1 MGSSAGS
8 KRVTLTQVAELAG
21 VSVMTASYT
30 YNQPNR
36 VSDQARSKVLAAAAQ
51 LGYAGPDP
59 KARSLR
65 RGSTLTLGVVLGEH
79 LSYAFD
85 DPGAVSFLAGI
96 AEVCADRGYG
106 MTILPIT
113 GAAEDVARI
122 RGAAVDGFIVWATSD
137 DDPILAAVQAMKR
150 PAVVHGGPAVRGL
163 GLVSIDNRAAACAV
177 GAVAFAGAKRPAVVS
192 QPLSRDRI
200 STISGGADITDV
212 LFPVT
217 RERLE
222 GYRQAAEGAGI
233 AWRDVVIA
241 VCARN
246 DAAEA
251 ERIAATLLASAE
263 PPDAIAAM
271 SDQQAAGVV
280 RAAHAAGRVIPDD
293 VAVTGWDDTAV
304 AAELGLTTVAQSL
317 REQGATCAQAALGQ
331 KPSSHTA
338 SWSIVRRGSTRHDRR
353 ERPGGARW

>member
-1 MGSSAGS
+1 MESSAGS
-8 KRVTLTQVAELAG
+8 KRVTLAQVAELAG

-30 YNQPNR
+30 YNRPNR

-59 KARSLR
+59 SARSLR
-65 RGSTLTLGVVLGEH
+65 RGSTRTLGVVLGEH

-96 AEVCADRGYG
+96 ADVCAARGYG

-113 GAAEDVARI
+113 GAAEDVPRI
-122 RGAAVDGFIVWATSD
+122 TDAAVDGFIVWTTSD
-137 DDPILAAVQAMKR
+137 DDPILAAVQGMRR

-163 GLVSIDNRAAACAV
+163 ELVSIDNRAAARAV
-177 GAVAFAGAKRPAVVS
+177 GAIAFAGANRPAVVS

-222 GYRQAAEGAGI
+222 GYRQAAEDAGI

-251 ERIAATLLASAE
+251 EQIAATLLASAE

-271 SDQQAAGVV
+271 GDQLAAGVV
-280 RAAHAAGRVIPDD
+280 RAARAAGRIIPDD
-293 VAVTGWDDTAV
+293 VAVTGWDDAAV
-304 AAELGLTTVAQSL
+304 AAQLGLTTVRQSL
-317 REQGATCAQAALGQ
+317 RDQGAACAHAALGQ
-331 KPSSHTA
+331 KPDSHTA
-338 SWSIVRRGSTRHDRR
+338 SWSIVRRDSTRPYQADS
-353 ERPGGARW
+353 AR

>member
-1 MGSSAGS
+1 MGSSADS
-8 KRVTLTQVAELAG
+8 KRVTLAQVAELAG

-65 RGSTLTLGVVLGEH
+65 RGSTQTLGVVLGEH

-113 GAAEDVARI
+113 GAAQDVARI
-122 RGAAVDGFIVWATSD
+122 TGAAVDGFIVWTTSD

-177 GAVAFAGAKRPAVVS
+177 GALAFAGAKRPSVVS

-200 STISGGADITDV
+200 SMISGGADITDV

-222 GYRQAAEGAGI
+222 GYRQAAEGTGI

-251 ERIAATLLASAE
+251 ERITATLLASAE

-280 RAAHAAGRVIPDD
+280 HAARAAGRIIPDD
-293 VAVTGWDDTAV
+293 VAVTGWDDAAV
-304 AAELGLTTVAQSL
+304 AAQLGLTTVAQSL
-317 REQGATCAQAALGQ
+317 REQGAACAHAALGQ
-331 KPSSHTA
+331 KPTSRTA
-338 SWSIVRRGSTRHDRR
+338 SWSIIRRGSTRL
-353 ERPGGARW
+353 

>member
-1 MGSSAGS
+1 MASSVGS
-8 KRVTLTQVAELAG
+8 KRVTLAQVAELAG

-30 YNQPNR
+30 YNRPGR

-59 KARSLR
+59 SARSLR
-65 RGSTLTLGVVLGEH
+65 RGSTLTLGVVMGEH
-79 LSYAFD
+79 LNYAFE

-96 AEVCADRGYG
+96 ADVCAGRGYG
-106 MTILPIT
+106 VTILPIT

-122 RGAAVDGFIVWATSD
+122 AGAAVDGFIVWTTSD
-137 DDPILAAVQAMKR
+137 DDPILAAVQAVKR
-150 PAVVHGGPAVRGL
+150 PAVVHGGPAVAGL

-177 GAVAFAGAKRPAVVS
+177 GALAFAGAQRPAVVS

-200 STISGGADITDV
+200 SMIIGGADIPDV

-217 RERLE
+217 RERLA
-222 GYRQAAEGAGI
+222 GYRQAAEGAGMG
-233 AWRDVVIA
+233 WREVVIA

-280 RAAHAAGRVIPDD
+280 RAARAAGRVIPDD
-293 VAVTGWDDTAV
+293 VAVTGWDDAAV
-304 AAELGLTTVAQSL
+304 AAQLGLTTVAQSL
-317 REQGATCAQAALGQ
+317 REQGAACAYAALGQ
-331 KPSSHTA
+331 KPSSWAA
-338 SWSIVRRGSTRHDRR
+338 SWSIVRRDSTRL
-353 ERPGGARW
+353 

>member
-1 MGSSAGS
+1 MEPSVGS
-8 KRVTLTQVAELAG
+8 KRVTLAQVAEAAG

-30 YNQPNR
+30 YNRPNR
-36 VSDQARSKVLAAAAQ
+36 VSDRARSKVLAAAAQ

-59 KARSLR
+59 SARSLR
-65 RGSTLTLGVVLGEH
+65 RGSTHTLGVVMGEH

-85 DPGAVSFLAGI
+85 DPQAVSFLAGI
-96 AEVCADRGYG
+96 ADICADRGYG

-113 GAAEDVARI
+113 GAAEDIPRI
-122 RGAAVDGFIVWATSD
+122 RGAAVDGFIVWTTSD

-163 GLVSIDNRAAACAV
+163 GLVGIDNQAAARAV
-177 GAVAFAGAKRPAVVS
+177 GAIAFAGARRPAVVS
-192 QPLSRDRI
+192 FPLSRERI
-200 STISGGADITDV
+200 STVMRGTDTTDV

-217 RERLE
+217 RERLA
-222 GYRQAAEGAGI
+222 GYRQAAEDTGI

-246 DAAEA
+246 DTAEA
-251 ERIAATLLASAE
+251 EQIAATLLTSAE

-280 RAAHAAGRVIPDD
+280 RAARTAGRAVPDD
-293 VAVTGWDDTAV
+293 VAVTGWDDAAV
-304 AAELGLTTVAQSL
+304 AAERGLTTVAQSL
-317 REQGATCAQAALGQ
+317 RTQGAACALAALGQ
-331 KPSSHTA
+331 KLDSHTA
-338 SWSIVRRGSTRHDRR
+338 SWSIVRRTSTRN
-353 ERPGGARW
+353 

>member
-106 MTILPIT
+106 MTILPTT

-122 RGAAVDGFIVWATSD
+122 RGAAVDGFIVWTTSD

-233 AWRDVVIA
+233 AWRDVVVA

-246 DAAEA
+246 DAAE
-251 ERIAATLLASAE
+251 
-263 PPDAIAAM
+263 
-271 SDQQAAGVV
+271 
-280 RAAHAAGRVIPDD
+280 AAGRVIPDD
-293 VAVTGWDDTAV
+293 VAVTGWDDAAV
-304 AAELGLTTVAQSL
+304 AAQLGLTTVVQSL
-317 REQGATCAQAALGQ
+317 REQGAACAHAALGQ
-331 KPSSHTA
+331 KPNSRRTA
-338 SWSIVRRGSTRHDRR
+338 SWSIIRRGSTR
-353 ERPGGARW
+353 P